1 MMGNIKVFLLAV
13 LGAVTFTILLVSAN
27 TIAMSV
33 RERVREVGILKTLGY
48 TPGAILSIIL
58 GEAVVIALAGGIIG
72 VFLASFM
79 TRGVRNMPMA
89 MTQLQHLTLL
99 PQVAA
104 GTGLAVAAL
113 IGLLSALVPAYSASR
128 MSILEALRSTD

>member
-1 MMGNIKVFLLAV
+1 
-13 LGAVTFTILLVSAN
+13 VTFTILLVSAN

-58 GEAVVIALAGGIIG
+58 GEAVVIALAGGVLGI
-72 VFLASFM
+72 VLASL
-79 TRGVRNMPMA
+79 TTGAVRKMPTM
-89 MTQLQHLTLL
+89 MDQLQHLTLL

-104 GTGLAVAAL
+104 VCLAVAAL
-113 IGLLSALVPAYSASR
+113 IGLLSALAPAFNASR